1 MNNKIVLITG
11 AGKGIGYDLAKKLN
25 NNKVKTY
32 CILRDEKD
40 LKKFKRL
47 RNCITILGDITKI
60 NDIKKIFILAKK
72 NKDEINCLVNNA
84 GIRQRI
90 KIKKLSNEKIRE
102 IFDIN
107 FFAQYNC
114 IKLFLENKKKNIKG
128 SIVNIGSIVGQVGFK
143 DLLGYASTK
152 AALSGMTK
160 CLALELGHE
169 NIRTN
174 LVNPGFVKT
183 SYYKK
188 FKKKKE
194 LYKWTLSKIPLS
206 RWGEPSEISNL
217 IYFLL
222 SDESSYINGATI
234 NIDGGWTS

>member
-84 GIRQRI
+84 GIRQKI

-114 IKLFLENKKKNIKG
+114 IKLFLENKKKNIKA

-188 FKKKKE
+188 FKKKKN
-194 LYKWTLSKIPLS
+194 YT
-206 RWGEPSEISNL
+206 
-217 IYFLL
+217 
-222 SDESSYINGATI
+222 NGL
-234 NIDGGWTS
+234 